1 MCPDYGVFAI
11 TEKSYLCDG
20 KTYSEAEFKSR
31 YFKDTKKISCEVYDI
46 DVICDDGENFVIHEA
61 NGVKTYRGTQADY
74 TEEEF
79 NSIYNVKESLPAPL
93 YGVFFKNDL

>member
-20 KTYSEAEFKSR
+20 KTYSEAEFKTR
-31 YFKDTKKISCEVYDI
+31 YFKSISCEVYDI

-61 NGVKTYRGTQADY
+61 NGTKTYRGARAEY